1 MRKAV
6 LGQLDRSGGGALPRV
21 LLYIHT
27 AMQITLYALRENG
40 RPRSYAE
47 IKAQPL
53 PRGTLVLGTWGNPEE
68 HAKLF
73 GEWPEMKAP
82 RLEHARVTRISSD
95 CILMMGF
102 EPSAYLPLP
111 RQTWLCALNERAG
124 EAALRKLRPPRPGD
138 LPFGDL
144 DADHDDY
151 ED

>member
-1 MRKAV
+1 MRCCKA
-6 LGQLDRSGGGALPRV
+6 

-73 GEWPEMKAP
+73 GEWPEMNAP
-82 RLEHARVTRISSD
+82 KLEHARVTRISSD

-102 EPSAYLPLP
+102 QPSACLPLP

-151 ED
+151 EDRHVHEIREP